1 MKRIIIFFLLVLSG
15 PSFSQVRT
23 PYFLYEKN
31 KIQLADRN
39 FKKYIIP
46 QLRAIKQEYFL
57 LLRKLH
63 PLHDNTIKLY
73 TQLSSTERT
82 FSNFSSE
89 CSQITAECLTSLKGL
104 YLQTRKLDNL
114 ISRMQTKEVN
124 LKKAAGLHQ
133 TEALLQLI
141 SSLGQMGNNNYRLM
155 HALEE
160 YILTSNTSFFPYYD
174 GKTLIEPTIHEML
187 LSSEL
192 LLNQLLTGEL
202 KEDFHAVWMHFF
214 RSIDERIIY
223 KKNKVFLL
231 KRLEG
236 LNLAWNTF
244 HMKMTKGNHNLPKN
258 LVSLIKIMHN
268 RWNSCLK
275 IILR

>member
-1 MKRIIIFFLLVLSG
+1 MKKLFALIVVF
-15 PSFSQVRT
+15 SFQASFAQVRT
-23 PYFLYEKN
+23 PYFLYEKE

-39 FKKYIIP
+39 FKRYIIP
-46 QLRAIKQEYFL
+46 QLRAITQEYFL

-63 PLHDNTIKLY
+63 PIHDSTIKLY

-82 FSNFSSE
+82 FTNFSSE
-89 CSQITAECLTSLKGL
+89 CSQITLECLTSLKGL

-114 ISRMQTKEVN
+114 ITRMQTKEVS
-124 LKKAAGLHQ
+124 LEKAVGLHE
-133 TEALLQLI
+133 TEALLHLI
-141 SSLGQMGNNNYRLM
+141 SSLGQMGNHNYRLM

-160 YILTSNTSFFPYYD
+160 YILTANTSFFPYYD

-202 KEDFHAVWMHFF
+202 RDDFHAVWMHFF
-214 RSIDERIIY
+214 RSIDERIVFG
-223 KKNKVFLL
+223 KNKVFLL
-231 KRLEG
+231 KRLES

-244 HMKMTKGNHNLPKN
+244 HMKMTKGNHDLPKN
-258 LVSLIKIMHN
+258 LVTLIKIMHN

>member
-73 TQLSSTERT
+73 TQLSSTEKT

>member
-1 MKRIIIFFLLVLSG
+1 MNRIVVLISLLVISS
-15 PSFSQVRT
+15 SFAQVRT
-23 PYFLYEKN
+23 PYFLYEKERIN
-31 KIQLADRN
+31 LPDRS
-39 FKKYIIP
+39 FKRYIIP
-46 QLRAIKQEYFL
+46 QLRAITQEYFL
-57 LLRKLH
+57 ILRKLH
-63 PLHDNTIKLY
+63 PLHDRTIKLY

-82 FSNFSSE
+82 FKDFSSD
-89 CSQITAECLTSLKGL
+89 CSLITADCLDSLKGL

-114 ISRMQTKEVN
+114 ITKMQTKEITF
-124 LKKAAGLHQ
+124 KETAGTHQ

-141 SSLGQMGNNNYRLM
+141 SSTGQMGNQNYRLM

-174 GKTLIEPTIHEML
+174 GKTLIEPTIHQML
-187 LSSEL
+187 LSSEI

-214 RSIDERIIY
+214 RSIDERILY
-223 KKNKVFLL
+223 EKNKVFLL
-231 KRLEG
+231 KRLED

-258 LVSLIKIMHN
+258 IVSLIKIMHN